1 MLSVPETVSPSFLF
15 SLITPYNKDWLLL
28 NIGLIANVNQTMP
41 SEAWSLAQLGRRIVT
56 LGFIPGHYILI
67 MFLASFISQ
76 IKSGESNFL

>member
-1 MLSVPETVSPSFLF
+1 M
-15 SLITPYNKDWLLL
+15 LL

-41 SEAWSLAQLGRRIVT
+41 SDTWSLAPLQLGRRIVT

-76 IKSGESNFL
+76 IKSGI